1 MTQLKEKLKII
12 SDFLILSQG
21 LYLLQVKPEQVK
33 MISFLPPLLKS
44 ALMVNMLELFIAE
57 IISSAF
63 SRDTPIEPSLF
74 VKEDVNGS
82 LLSNFKLTLLPLK
95 SAC

>member
-1 MTQLKEKLKII
+1 
-12 SDFLILSQG
+12 
-21 LYLLQVKPEQVK
+21 
-33 MISFLPPLLKS
+33 
-44 ALMVNMLELFIAE
+44 MVNMLELFIAE

-82 LLSNFKLTLLPLK
+82 LLSNFKLTMLPLK